1 MGKIRL
7 TLACWDYDR
16 TRALQ
21 DGRVEFEGVDLT
33 YLPLR
38 VEETFWRM
46 LRYQEFDACEL
57 SMGSY
62 LIARD
67 KGHPPFVSIPVF
79 PSRAFRHSS
88 IFINTGGGIQ
98 EPKDL
103 IGKRVGVPEYQ
114 MTMAIW
120 VRGIL
125 QHEYGVHPEK
135 ISWFTGGQEEPGRMD
150 KVRHDLPPNIDIR
163 SIGAD
168 QTLSSMLENGEIDAL
183 MSTYLPMPFVRRSP
197 KVRRLIPNFR
207 EVEADYFRRTR
218 IFPIMHTVVLREE
231 VYEKHPWVAQSLFKA
246 FNESKRLCQE
256 AMYEFSAL
264 KYMLAWSIAEMEEE
278 KEIFGDDLW
287 PYGLEAN
294 RHGLETLVQYAH
306 EQGLIQKTV
315 DVKELFTPN
324 TLEDFKI

>member
-21 DGRVEFEGVDLT
+21 DGRVEVEGVDLT

-67 KGHPPFVSIPVF
+67 KGHSPFVTIPVF

-88 IFINTGGGIQ
+88 IFINTGAGIQ

-103 IGKRVGVPEYQ
+103 IGKRVGLPEYQ

-135 ISWFTGGQEEPGRMD
+135 ISWFTGGQEEPGRID

-163 SIGAD
+163 SIGPGM
-168 QTLSSMLENGEIDAL
+168 TLSSMLESGQLDAL
-183 MSTYLPMPFVRRSP
+183 MSTYLPLPFVRRSP
-197 KVRRLIPNFR
+197 KVRRLFPNFR
-207 EVEADYFRRTR
+207 DVEREYYRRTK
-218 IFPIMHTVVLREE
+218 IFPIMHCVALREE
-231 VYEKHPWVAQSLFKA
+231 VYQSYPWVAQSLCKA
-246 FNESKRLCQE
+246 FCEAKTRCQE
-256 AMYEFSAL
+256 SMYEFSAL

-278 KEIFGDDLW
+278 LEIFGDDLW

-315 DVKELFTPN
+315 DVKELFAPN

>member
-21 DGRVEFEGVDLT
+21 DGRVGVEGVELT

-46 LRYQEFDACEL
+46 LRYEEFDACEL

-62 LIARD
+62 LIDVD
-67 KGHPPFVSIPVF
+67 KGSPQFVAIPVF

-88 IFINTGGGIQ
+88 IFINTDSGIH

-103 IGKRVGVPEYQ
+103 VGKRVGVPEYQ

-125 QHEYGVHPEK
+125 QHEYGVPPERMK
-135 ISWFTGGQEEPGRMD
+135 WFTGGQEEPGRVD
-150 KVRHDLPPNIDIR
+150 KVKHDFPPGIDIR
-163 SIGAD
+163 SIGPER
-168 QTLSSMLENGEIDAL
+168 TLSSMLEKGEIDAL
-183 MSTYLPMPFVRRSP
+183 MSTYLPQPFVRRSP
-197 KVRRLIPNFR
+197 KVRRLFPNFR
-207 EVEADYFRRTR
+207 EVEKEYYRRTKV
-218 IFPIMHTVVLREE
+218 FPIMHTVVLREE
-231 VYEKHPWVAQSLFKA
+231 LYKKYPWLAQSLYKA
-246 FNESKRLCQE
+246 FCDAKTRCQE
-256 AMYEFSAL
+256 SMYEFSAL
-264 KYMLAWSIAEMEEE
+264 KYMLAWSIAEMEEDR
-278 KEIFGDDLW
+278 EIFGEDLW

-294 RHGLETLVQYAH
+294 QHVLETLVRYAY
-306 EQGLIQKTV
+306 EQGLIKKRI
-315 DVKELFTPN
+315 DLKSLFAPN
-324 TLEDFKI
+324 TMEDFKI